1 MCFAPAVVIRP
12 VLFFN
17 RDQRANECPN
27 SFARWSYTSR
37 IT

>member
-12 VLFFN
+12 VQFFN
-17 RDQRANECPN
+17 RDQRANEFGH